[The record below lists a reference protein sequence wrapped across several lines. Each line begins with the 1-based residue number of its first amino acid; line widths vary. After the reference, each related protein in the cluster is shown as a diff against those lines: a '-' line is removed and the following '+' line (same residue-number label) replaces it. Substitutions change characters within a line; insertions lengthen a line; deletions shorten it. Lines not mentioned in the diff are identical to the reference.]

1 MDQLIMQLVT
11 QFINIINELIYRAS
25 HWVESNGTI
34 WNGGDGGDGILEEGA
49 EDDEFDDLVGGDDPE
64 VVEGTPGCLLPGYQL
79 VLTSPIAH
87 SNLYGQIFIGIFLN
101 SPKSDLLT
109 HFYTYSDFF
118 PKRKSDNAK
127 FNDSNKVLKSLTI
140 PTKF

>member
-1 MDQLIMQLVT
+1 MQLVT

-49 EDDEFDDLVGGDDPE
+49 EDDEFGDLVGSDDPE

-87 SNLYGQIFIGIFLN
+87 SNLYGQIFIEIFLN
-101 SPKSDLLT
+101 SPKSFIKGAKVIFYHTFILT
-109 HFYTYSDFF
+109 QTFV

-127 FNDSNKVLKSLTI
+127 FNDSNKV
-140 PTKF
+140 